1 MLFDLHND
9 LLTGEPIGEIE
20 KIALGYADRLRG
32 VVLAF
37 WSTNYL
43 SLPEIRLP
51 RRQNLFFA
59 VEDMH
64 FFTPEQADNLIRL
77 SPVYCGLTW
86 NYDNGLAGGAYSDGT
101 LTERGKAVV
110 RFLNRSGITVDLAHL
125 NERSFFRVLELA
137 ARPIVSHTFVSEL
150 HEHKRN
156 ISFRQIEAVI
166 EKHGIIGLTPIND
179 FTGGGFDAYVRGVAA
194 LIDRFGDGHFA
205 VSSDIYGS
213 TDFPDELRDYD
224 GYGAL
229 EAALARLGYGQKTIN
244 KIMYE
249 NAAGYV
255 GDGGLP

>member
-20 KIALGYADRLRG
+20 KIALGYADRLCG

-86 NYDNGLAGGAYSDGT
+86 NYDNGLAGG
-101 LTERGKAVV
+101 
-110 RFLNRSGITVDLAHL
+110 ITVDLAHL

-166 EKHGIIGLTPIND
+166 EKRGIIGLTPIND
-179 FTGGGFDAYVRGVAA
+179 FTGGGFDAYVRGIAA
-194 LIDRFGDGHFA
+194 LIDKFGDEYFA
-205 VSSDIYGS
+205 VGSDIYGS
-213 TDFPDELRDYD
+213 TDFPDELRGYD

-249 NAAGYV
+249 NAVGFV
-255 GDGGLP
+255 GDGGLL

>member
-64 FFTPEQADNLIRL
+64 FFTPEQA
-77 SPVYCGLTW
+77 
-86 NYDNGLAGGAYSDGT
+86 
-101 LTERGKAVV
+101 GKAVV
-110 RFLNRSGITVDLAHL
+110 RFLNRSGIAVDLAHL
-125 NERSFFRVLELA
+125 NERSFFRILELA

-166 EKHGIIGLTPIND
+166 EKRGIIGLTPIND
-179 FTGGGFDAYVRGVAA
+179 FTGGGFDAYVRGIAA
-194 LIDRFGDGHFA
+194 LIDKFGDEYFA
-205 VSSDIYGS
+205 VGSDIYGS
-213 TDFPDELRDYD
+213 TDFPDELRGYD

-249 NAAGYV
+249 NAVGFV
-255 GDGGLP
+255 GDGGLL